1 MGWILNILAL
11 ILFTI
16 IAIVDVFIKLFTK
29 RSENTAYST
38 GYKLNVFANEAFGD
52 SLNHMMLKKRM
63 VQFGIFGEPLSSAF
77 GKAREKHKLN
87 DFGHFW
93 RWVIDTVDV
102 PMWIKGKSHCREWIR
117 TIDEIKKYR
126 STLK

>member
-38 GYKLNVFANEAFGD
+38 GYKLNVFANETFGD
-52 SLNHMMLKKRM
+52 SFNIMMLKKGQT
-63 VQFGIFGEPLSSAF
+63 QFGIFGEPLSSAY
-77 GKAREKHKLN
+77 GKAREKEKLN
-87 DFGHFW
+87 KFGKFW
-93 RWVIDTVDV
+93 RWAIDSCDI
-102 PMWIKGKSHCREWIR
+102 PMWIKGKSHCKEWIR
-117 TIDEIKKYR
+117 SVSEIKKYR
-126 STLK
+126 NTLK